1 MKEKWKAEKIW
12 GKIDL
17 EEGRWSN
24 EEREREREWKK
35 ERKGEKKV
43 KKGSTGEKKGIW
55 RKVQGKA
62 RNPFEKEMNIV
73 SFVPIPDGMA
83 VPVDASE
90 RHSNLR
96 GFFIEI

>member
-24 EEREREREWKK
+24 EERERERMEEGKERGEKSKKK
-35 ERKGEKKV
+35 EVQEK
-43 KKGSTGEKKGIW
+43 KKGIW

-73 SFVPIPDGMA
+73 VFVPIPDGMA

-96 GFFIEI
+96 GFCIEI